1 MKKRGD
7 LTSLAGDLG
16 FSIQILRGLKL
27 VRFRTNFNV
36 AILTAGRVFAIFP
49 GSLTNSNKLAQQ
61 LNSQQGLKT
70 NSPTVSRQIGYLR
83 DAYLF
88 SKVDRYDV
96 QGKRYLDYPSKF
108 YCEDVGLRNVRLNF
122 REFEDAHLMENV
134 IYNELV
140 ARGYAVDVGVVE
152 VDVKKDGKTTRK
164 QLEIDFVVN
173 TGFNKIYI
181 QSAYAL
187 PDQVKRDQETL
198 SLRKSGDFFK
208 KIVVTAANVPAFEGD
223 DGITYIGVIPFLL
236 DRAFLDGAVSSA
248 SREKGAFPA
257 FGVK

>member
-1 MKKRGD
+1 
-7 LTSLAGDLG
+7 
-16 FSIQILRGLKL
+16 
-27 VRFRTNFNV
+27 
-36 AILTAGRVFAIFP
+36 
-49 GSLTNSNKLAQQ
+49 
-61 LNSQQGLKT
+61 
-70 NSPTVSRQIGYLR
+70 
-83 DAYLF
+83 
-88 SKVDRYDV
+88 
-96 QGKRYLDYPSKF
+96 
-108 YCEDVGLRNVRLNF
+108 
-122 REFEDAHLMENV
+122 MENV

-187 PDQVKRDQETL
+187 RDQVKRDQETL

-236 DRAFLDGAVSSA
+236 DQAFLEGAVSSA
-248 SREKGAFPA
+248 SRETGAFPTFSA
-257 FGVK
+257 I

>member
-1 MKKRGD
+1 
-7 LTSLAGDLG
+7 
-16 FSIQILRGLKL
+16 
-27 VRFRTNFNV
+27 
-36 AILTAGRVFAIFP
+36 
-49 GSLTNSNKLAQQ
+49 
-61 LNSQQGLKT
+61 
-70 NSPTVSRQIGYLR
+70 
-83 DAYLF
+83 
-88 SKVDRYDV
+88 
-96 QGKRYLDYPSKF
+96 
-108 YCEDVGLRNVRLNF
+108 
-122 REFEDAHLMENV
+122 MENV

-187 PDQVKRDQETL
+187 RDQVKRDQETL

-236 DRAFLDGAVSSA
+236 DQAFLEGAVSSA
-248 SREKGAFPA
+248 SRETGAFPTFSGRVLKWSHIPRGEAEPLLPRVAAAKEMMLVGRLDSLREVDMSSSCRLRA
-257 FGVK
+257 F